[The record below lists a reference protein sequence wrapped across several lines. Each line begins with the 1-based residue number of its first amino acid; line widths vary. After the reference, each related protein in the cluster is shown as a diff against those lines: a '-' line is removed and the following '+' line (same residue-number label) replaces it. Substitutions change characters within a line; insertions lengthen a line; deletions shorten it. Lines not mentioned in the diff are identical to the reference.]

1 MNNLTD
7 RDNELFNDSFERCMQ
22 NTRAPGFLDRFYEIF
37 IASSLE
43 VAQKFLKTDF
53 PQQVR
58 ALKAS
63 LCFLM
68 MASGGDPESVAHLE
82 EMAQLHDRKHLNIR
96 PELYDL
102 WLTCLLEAVREYDE
116 LFDPETEMAWRRV
129 LGFGIE
135 FMKARY

>member
-1 MNNLTD
+1 MHNS
-7 RDNELFNDSFERCMQ
+7 RP
-22 NTRAPGFLDRFYEIF
+22 PGFLNRFYEIF

-43 VAQKFLKTDF
+43 VAQKFQKTDF
-53 PQQVR
+53 QHQVR

-68 MASGGDPESVAHLE
+68 MASSGASEAMQHLN
-82 EMAQLHDRKHLNIR
+82 EMAKLHDRHHLDIR

-102 WLTCLLEAVREYDE
+102 WLTCLLEAVREYDDQ
-116 LFDPETEMAWRRV
+116 FDPETELAWRRV

-135 FMKARY
+135 YMKSRY

>member
-1 MNNLTD
+1 MSNLTA

-22 NTRAPGFLDRFYEIF
+22 NARAPGFLDRFYEIF

-43 VAQKFLKTDF
+43 VAQKFLKTNF
-53 PQQVR
+53 QNQVQ

-68 MASGGDPESVAHLE
+68 MASGGSQEAMLHLE
-82 EMAQLHDRKHLNIR
+82 EMAQLHDRQHLNIR

-102 WLTCLLEAVREYDE
+102 WLTCLLEAVREYDKS
-116 LFDPETEMAWRRV
+116 FDTETELAWRRV
-129 LGFGIE
+129 LGFGID